1 MGQLRTCWRSQN
13 RLTLWARRDGLVR
26 RCLGW
31 GSTIAGMR
39 LVNRLYRLRNGW
51 WEHPP
56 PKLPTPP
63 ASYPQ
68 LRDLSARHARVPL
81 PAPPAVALF
90 ADLAQAWVTGR
101 RDGRSGGLGA
111 AVAARRCAALAAPS
125 GERRPG
131 RAAPG
136 EAPTG
141 TGAPV
146 RRRASTRRPPGGS
159 RRSAGS
165 RGSGSRW
172 RAPGRQAPARRSG
185 ERPRPRSRRGPGRG
199 DRRAG

>member
-1 MGQLRTCWRSQN
+1 
-13 RLTLWARRDGLVR
+13 
-26 RCLGW
+26 
-31 GSTIAGMR
+31 MR

-125 GERRPG
+125 GGAPPRTRRPG
-131 RAAPG
+131 RGADGDGRPRQASGFHSPAASGFHSP
-136 EAPTG
+136 ATWRVA
-141 TGAPV
+141 TFSRFQRFWFAM
-146 RRRASTRRPPGGS
+146 ASTRPA
-159 RRSAGS
+159 SAGS
-165 RGSGSRW
+165 SKWRAASAQISSGTGSG
-172 RAPGRQAPARRSG
+172 
-185 ERPRPRSRRGPGRG
+185 
-199 DRRAG
+199 